1 MSTLQSQ
8 IVLIVIVAIY
18 LIVYFSLII
27 QSLIHDKRIWK
38 NEGKVSSLSMDVSM
52 LCMFWPLTIWFQL
65 PKYLKNKEHYKYGV
79 PLDDLI

>member
-1 MSTLQSQ
+1 MKTELIIITTL
-8 IVLIVIVAIY
+8 AIY
-18 LIVYFSLII
+18 LIVYIVLVTLSA
-27 QSLIHDKRIWK
+27 IHDKHIWK